1 MPRAKSDSKKVISVD
16 PQKQGNELGAKH
28 GGGRADGQIGTKKV
42 EILEYIREN
51 KWKTPLEYL
60 LGVMNNEEVPRDS
73 RIDAAKAAAPFVHAK
88 LQAIQI
94 ESPNDSLDAEIKT
107 EYRDALRAMKN
118 GGPPPPPSN

>member
-1 MPRAKSDSKKVISVD
+1 MPRVKSDIKKVISVD
-16 PQKQGNELGAKH
+16 PEKQGANTKAH
-28 GGGRADGQIGTKKV
+28 GGGRIDGQIGTKKV

-88 LQAIQI
+88 LQAIVI
-94 ESPNDSLDAEIKT
+94 ENPNDALDAEIKA
-107 EYRDALRAMKN
+107 EYRDALRAMKD
-118 GGPPPPPSN
+118 GGAPPPPAP